1 MPQDRDTEID
11 ETEFNAPAA
20 EGTDAMPEAP
30 DDAPMMRDASSPLI
44 IGIGASA
51 GGLEA
56 FQTLLSHLPERHD
69 LALVLVQHLDP
80 DHESLLPELLS
91 KRTHTPV
98 QSITDGM
105 EVRPGNIYLIPPG
118 SSLTLDGT
126 TLHLEAFDSPRGL
139 RRPIDKFL
147 VSLAASCGP
156 NATGIILSGTGSDG
170 SVGVKAIKEA
180 GGLVFVQDPKQAKY
194 DGMPRSA
201 LATGAVDLVLPSSEM
216 VDVVNDYYNR
226 RSGIE
231 PSIRNDAEFIER
243 VAKHVRYRTGHD
255 FAHYKEG
262 TFLRRLA
269 VRMSVLGIDAPSDY
283 LKELIDNKAEA
294 GRLFRDLLINVTAF
308 FRDNDAFEALRDN
321 VLPKMIQARERDEEI
336 RVWVPGCSTGQ
347 EAYSIAILLA
357 EEVRRVD
364 AGPRMS
370 IFGTDIDD
378 EALRVARRGIY
389 PNSIA
394 DEVPA
399 EFLERYFRPTPGGYE
414 VAPSLRDIVRFSNQS
429 IIKDPPFS
437 KLDLVSCR
445 NVTIY
450 FDQVLQ
456 ELAIRVFHYALREG
470 GFLFIGPSENPPVLQ
485 RYFADLVGPA
495 RLFQRRAGPARPLN
509 LPNVGL
515 PTITPSVT
523 GDSLASD
530 FHQRSYE
537 QALLAGHVPP
547 YLLLNLSNEVIY
559 ASEGA
564 AKYLQVKPGATK
576 TGLLHLIRP
585 ELEGVTRRLI
595 NLQPE
600 RGERSEREYQ
610 GEVQGKMARIV
621 LSLERLE
628 DDTTLLVLRD
638 YLDIR
643 EDRPG
648 HRDTDD
654 NGITDYVRDLEEQLD
669 GARQTIRTTV
679 EELET
684 SNEELKSSNE
694 EMMSMNEELQSA
706 NEELSTINEELQNK
720 VAELNEVNSD
730 LSNFIR
736 STRIPTV
743 FLDDDLRLRSFTPEA
758 QAYFRFVELDRGRR
772 IDDIGSDISMV
783 TLVGLA
789 EAVLSTGDAQEAE
802 LQTTDGL
809 SELVLRVLPYR
820 TEGAPPSGVIF
831 TLTNVTELRTYAREI
846 EHQRALA
853 QKNLA
858 EIEELYRVSPQA
870 MALVDSDLRFL
881 RVNQRMAEI
890 DGTAIE
896 EHYGRTIREIMP
908 RLSDE
913 LAGPVATV
921 LRTGEPV
928 LDRRISGHTDAF
940 PEEERVWEVDWYPI
954 AEEGGSLDGGPQVR
968 AVGLNVRD
976 VTHQADM
983 SRELQRVMKE
993 LQHRVKN
1000 MLSNVLALVNRA
1012 RREAETD
1019 TEVFETLA
1027 KRIEALA
1034 NTHRL
1039 LTTANW
1045 GAARVRAILE
1055 PELTDVY
1062 GADRV
1067 QLRGPDLLL
1076 NARATLAVGMAVH
1089 ELATN
1094 AAKYGAFSNSV
1105 GTVSLSWSRID
1116 EGEGERVRL
1125 VWTEQGG
1132 PRVTGR
1138 GEAGFGSQLISSTIE
1153 GGLEGKVEMDW
1164 RQEGLR
1170 CVMEFDYAI
1179 ARESLREPGADA
1191 AE

>member
-1 MPQDRDTEID
+1 
-11 ETEFNAPAA
+11 
-20 EGTDAMPEAP
+20 MPEDLDQEITADP
-30 DDAPMMRDASSPLI
+30 TSAPLI
-44 IGIGASA
+44 IGVGASA

-56 FQTLLSHLPERHD
+56 FQTLLSHLPDRHD

-91 KRTHTPV
+91 KRTRTPV
-98 QSITDGM
+98 HSITNGM
-105 EVRPGNIYLIPPG
+105 QVQSGNIYLIPPG
-118 SSLTLDGT
+118 SSLTIESGQLW
-126 TLHLEAFDSPRGL
+126 LQEFDSPRGL

-147 VSLAASCGP
+147 VSLAEDTGA
-156 NATGIILSGTGSDG
+156 NAVGIILSGTGSDG

-180 GGLVFVQDPKQAKY
+180 GGLVFVQDPRQAKY

-216 VDVVNDYYNR
+216 VDVVNDYFNR

-269 VRMSVLGIDAPSDY
+269 VRMSVLGIESPSDY

-294 GRLFRDLLINVTAF
+294 SRLFRDLLINVTAF
-308 FRDNDAFEALRDN
+308 FRDPEAFNALREE
-321 VLPKMIQARERDEEI
+321 VIPKIVQARAPEEEI

-347 EAYSIAILLA
+347 EAYSIAILVA
-357 EEVRRVD
+357 EELSRVN
-364 AGPRMS
+364 AATRVAV
-370 IFGTDIDD
+370 FGTDIDD
-378 EALRVARRGIY
+378 EALRVARRGTY
-389 PNSIA
+389 PNAIA
-394 DEVPA
+394 EEVPG
-399 EFLERYFRPTPGGYE
+399 EYLERYFRPTASGYE
-414 VAPSLRDIVRFSNQS
+414 VSPHLRDIVRFSNQS

-450 FDQVLQ
+450 FDQTLQ
-456 ELAIRVFHYALREG
+456 ELAMRVFHYALREG

-485 RYFADLVGPA
+485 RYFAEISAAA
-495 RLFQRRAGPARPLN
+495 RLFQRRAGPAKPLN
-509 LPNVGL
+509 LPTSGAAPITRHLPLDGL
-515 PTITPSVT
+515 ATELHTPS
-523 GDSLASD
+523 
-530 FHQRSYE
+530 FEH
-537 QALLAGHVPP
+537 ALLARHVPP
-547 YLLLNLSNEVIY
+547 HLVLNTANEVIY
-559 ASEGA
+559 SSEAA
-564 AKYLQVKPGATK
+564 AKYLSVKSGATK
-576 TGLLHLIRP
+576 TGVLHLIRP
-585 ELEGVTRRLI
+585 ELEGVVRRLV

-600 RGERSEREYQ
+600 RGEISEREFQ
-610 GEVQGKMARIV
+610 GEIGGKPARIV
-621 LSLERLE
+621 LSIERLV

-638 YLDIR
+638 HLDLT

-654 NGITDYVRDLEEQLD
+654 DGITDYVRDLEEQLD
-669 GARQTIRTTV
+669 SARQTIRTTV

-720 VAELNEVNSD
+720 VSELNEVNSD

-743 FLDDDLRLRSFTPEA
+743 FLDEELRLRSYTPEA
-758 QAYFRFVELDRGRR
+758 QTYFRFVDQDKGRR
-772 IDDIGSDISMV
+772 IDDIGSDIPMPELMRLCKE
-783 TLVGLA
+783 TLTEGRIGEMELR
-789 EAVLSTGDAQEAE
+789 TGDGDTE
-802 LQTTDGL
+802 LT
-809 SELVLRVLPYR
+809 LRVLPYK
-820 TEGAPPSGVIF
+820 TDEGSSGGGVVF
-831 TLTNVTELRTYAREI
+831 TLVDVSELRANAREI
-846 EHQRALA
+846 EHQRAQA

-858 EIEELYRVSPQA
+858 EIEDLYRVSPQA
-870 MALVDSDLRFL
+870 MALIDPELRFV

-890 DGTAIE
+890 DGIPIE
-896 EHYGRTIREIMP
+896 EHVGRKVEEVVP
-908 RLSDE
+908 QLAEE
-913 LAGPVATV
+913 LCGPVLSV
-921 LRTGEPV
+921 LKTGEAV
-928 LDRRISGHTDAF
+928 LGQKMTGQSAQH
-940 PEEERVWEVDWYPI
+940 PEDSRVWEVDWYPVHESARI
-954 AEEGGSLDGGPQVR
+954 G
-968 AVGLNVRD
+968 AVGVNVRD
-976 VTHQADM
+976 VTDQTDM
-983 SRELQRVMKE
+983 SRELQRVMRE

-1012 RREAETD
+1012 RRDAEPD
-1019 TEVFETLA
+1019 NDVFETLA

-1045 GAARVRAILE
+1045 GAAEIRDILE

-1067 QLRGPDLLL
+1067 QMRGPNLQL
-1076 NARATLAVGMAVH
+1076 NARATLALGMAVH

-1094 AAKYGAFSNSV
+1094 AAKYGAFSNSA
-1105 GTVSLSWSRID
+1105 GTVSLRWARLD
-1116 EGEGERVRL
+1116 EGEGERVRM
-1125 VWTEQGG
+1125 VWTETGG
-1132 PRVTGR
+1132 PPVD
-1138 GEAGFGSQLISSTIE
+1138 EARAMVEGFGTQLISSTIA
-1153 GGLEGKVEMDW
+1153 GGLEGSVRMDW
-1164 RQEGLR
+1164 RSEGLV
-1170 CVMEFDYAI
+1170 CEFEFDYGLASDTT
-1179 ARESLREPGADA
+1179 RDLPFDGS
-1191 AE
+1191 

>member
-1 MPQDRDTEID
+1 MPQDKV
-11 ETEFNAPAA
+11 NKAA
-20 EGTDAMPEAP
+20 EPSDAVIETGAP
-30 DDAPMMRDASSPLI
+30 LV
-44 IGIGASA
+44 IGVGASA

-56 FQTLLSHLPERHD
+56 FQTLLSHLPERHE

-80 DHESLLPELLS
+80 DHESLLPELLG
-91 KRTHTPV
+91 KRTRTPV
-98 QSITDGM
+98 HSVTDGM
-105 EVRPGNIYLIPPG
+105 QVEPGNIYLIPPG
-118 SSLTLDGT
+118 SSLTMEGM
-126 TLHLEAFDSPRGL
+126 TLRLEAFDSPRGL

-147 VSLAASCGP
+147 VSLAQSAGS
-156 NATGIILSGTGSDG
+156 NAVGIILSGTGSDG
-170 SVGVKAIKEA
+170 SVGVRAIKEA

-216 VDVVNDYYNR
+216 VDVVNDYYDR
-226 RSGIE
+226 RSGLE

-255 FAHYKEG
+255 FSHYKEG

-269 VRMSVLGIDAPSDY
+269 VRMSVLGIDRPRDY

-308 FRDNDAFEALRDN
+308 FRDPEAFVALREN
-321 VLPKMIQARERDEEI
+321 VIPKLVQARQGDEEI

-347 EAYSIAILLA
+347 EAYSIAILIA
-357 EEVRRVD
+357 EELGRVD
-364 AGPRMS
+364 AGLRVAV
-370 IFGTDIDD
+370 FGTDIDD
-378 EALRVARRGIY
+378 EALRVGRRGIY

-394 DEVPA
+394 EEVPA
-399 EFLERYFRPTPGGYE
+399 EYLERYFRPTAGGYE
-414 VAPSLRDIVRFSNQS
+414 VAPALRDIVRFSNQS

-485 RYFADLVGPA
+485 RYFSDHVQTA
-495 RLFQRRAGPARPLN
+495 RIFQRRAGPARPLN
-509 LPNVGL
+509 LPNVGV
-515 PTITPSVT
+515 PTITAGAKGEP
-523 GDSLASD
+523 LASE

-537 QALLAGHVPP
+537 QALLERHVPP
-547 YLLLNLSNEVIY
+547 YMVLNLSNEVVY
-559 ASEGA
+559 ASDGA
-564 AKYLQVKPGATK
+564 ARYLSVKPGATR

-585 ELEGVTRRLI
+585 ELEGTARRLV

-600 RGERSEREYQ
+600 RGERSEREFQ
-610 GEVQGKMARIV
+610 GEIDGREVRIV
-621 LSLERLE
+621 LSLERLQ
-628 DDTTLLVLRD
+628 DDTTLLVLKDFLDLRD
-638 YLDIR
+638 
-643 EDRPG
+643 DRPG
-648 HRDTDD
+648 HADADD
-654 NGITDYVRDLEEQLD
+654 GGITDYVRDLEEQLD

-743 FLDDDLRLRSFTPEA
+743 FLDSDLRLRSFTPEA
-758 QAYFRFVELDRGRR
+758 QRYFRFVELDRGRR
-772 IDDIGSDISMV
+772 IDDIGADISMPQLV
-783 TLVGLA
+783 EMCQRTLDSGHADEMEIETFAGGV
-789 EAVLSTGDAQEAE
+789 Q
-802 LQTTDGL
+802 
-809 SELVLRVLPYR
+809 LVLRVLPYR
-820 TEGAPPSGVIF
+820 TDGQNVSGVVF
-831 TLTNVTELRTYAREI
+831 TLTDVTELRSYAREV
-846 EHQRALA
+846 EHQRAEA

-858 EIEELYRVSPQA
+858 EIEELYRVTPQA
-870 MALVDSDLRFL
+870 MALIDRDMRFI
-881 RVNQRMAEI
+881 RVNRRMAEL
-890 DGTAIE
+890 DGIE
-896 EHYGRTIREIMP
+896 MDAHVGRSVEEVIP
-908 RLSDE
+908 Q
-913 LAGPVATV
+913 LAEAMAENLRHV
-921 LRTGEPV
+921 LRTGKPL
-928 LDRRISGHTDAF
+928 LDRRIAGHTDAE
-940 PEEERVWEVDWYPI
+940 PEIEKVWEIDWYPI
-954 AEEGGSLDGGPQVR
+954 LEGPEVR
-968 AVGLNVRD
+968 VVGVNLRD
-976 VTHQADM
+976 VTRQAEM

-1019 TEVFETLA
+1019 VAVFDTLA

-1034 NTHRL
+1034 NTHKL

-1045 GAARVRAILE
+1045 GAARLRDILE
-1055 PELTDVY
+1055 PELTAVY

-1067 QLRGPDLLL
+1067 KLRGPDMML

-1094 AAKYGAFSNSV
+1094 AAKYGAFSTEG
-1105 GTVSLSWSRID
+1105 GTVTLAWSRLD
-1116 EGEGERVRL
+1116 EGAGERIRL
-1125 VWTEQGG
+1125 DWREQGG
-1132 PRVTGR
+1132 PEVSPPTSK
-1138 GEAGFGSQLISSTIE
+1138 GFGSQLVTSTIE
-1153 GGLEGKVEMDW
+1153 GGLEGEVRMDW
-1164 RQEGLR
+1164 VPTGLH
-1170 CVMEFDYAI
+1170 CTLEFDYEI
-1179 ARESLREPGADA
+1179 ARATMSDLTPNA

>member
-1 MPQDRDTEID
+1 MPQDSDT
-11 ETEFNAPAA
+11 TRA
-20 EGTDAMPEAP
+20 GPEAP
-30 DDAPMMRDASSPLI
+30 APEGAGPLV
-44 IGIGASA
+44 IGVGASA

-98 QSITDGM
+98 QSVTDGM

-118 SSLTLDGT
+118 YSLTLEGDR
-126 TLHLEAFDSPRGL
+126 LRLEAFDSPRGL
-139 RRPIDKFL
+139 RRPIDRFL
-147 VSLAASCGP
+147 VSLARSAGP
-156 NATGIILSGTGSDG
+156 GATGIILSGTGSDG
-170 SVGVKAIKEA
+170 AVGVKAIKEA

-194 DGMPRSA
+194 DGMPRAA

-226 RSGIE
+226 RSGLE

-255 FAHYKEG
+255 FSHYKEG

-269 VRMSVLGIDAPSDY
+269 VRMSVLGVDTPADY

-294 GRLFRDLLINVTAF
+294 GRLFRDLLINVTSF
-308 FRDNDAFEALRDN
+308 FRDAEAFEALREN
-321 VLPKMIQARERDEEI
+321 VVPKIVQAREGDDEI

-347 EAYSIAILLA
+347 EAYSIAILIA

-364 AGPRMS
+364 ANLRVAV
-370 IFGTDIDD
+370 FGTDIDD
-378 EALRVARRGIY
+378 EALRIARRGVY
-389 PNSIA
+389 PNSIGE
-394 DEVPA
+394 EVPA
-399 EFLERYFRPTPGGYE
+399 EYLERYFRPTPGGYE
-414 VAPSLRDIVRFSNQS
+414 VAPGLRDIVRFSNQS
-429 IIKDPPFS
+429 IVKDPPFS

-450 FDQVLQ
+450 FDQHLQ
-456 ELAIRVFHYALREG
+456 ELAIRVFHYALRED

-485 RYFADLVGPA
+485 RYFCDFVTAA
-495 RLFQRRAGPARPLN
+495 RLFRRRAGPAKPLN
-509 LPNVGL
+509 LPNAGV
-515 PTITPSVT
+515 PTISPS
-523 GDSLASD
+523 GPRESYAPE
-530 FHQRSYE
+530 FHQKIHE
-537 QALLAGHVPP
+537 QALLDHHVPP
-547 YLLLNLSNEVIY
+547 YLLLNLSGEVIY
-559 ASEGA
+559 ASDGA
-564 AKYLQVKPGATK
+564 ARYLAVKPGATK
-576 TGLLHLIRP
+576 TGVLSLIRA
-585 ELEGVTRRLI
+585 ELEGVVRRLI

-610 GEVQGKMARIV
+610 GEIAGTPARIV
-621 LSLERLE
+621 LTLERLE
-628 DDTTLLVLRD
+628 DDTALLVLRD
-638 YLDIR
+638 QLDLR

-648 HRDTDD
+648 HGEADD
-654 NGITDYVRDLEEQLD
+654 GGLSDYVRDLEEQLD

-720 VAELNEVNSD
+720 VAELNEANAD

-743 FLDDDLRLRSFTPEA
+743 FLDEDLRLRSFTPEA
-758 QAYFRFVELDRGRR
+758 QGYFRFVEQDKGRR
-772 IDDIGSDISMV
+772 IDDIGADIAMPTVLELSQR
-783 TLVGLA
+783 
-789 EAVLSTGDAQEAE
+789 VLSTGQAQEAE
-802 LQTTDGL
+802 LQTADG
-809 SELVLRVLPYR
+809 SAELVLRVLPYR
-820 TEGAPPSGVIF
+820 TDSAPVAGVVF
-831 TLTNVTELRTYAREI
+831 TLTDVTELRAGAREI
-846 EHQRALA
+846 EHQRAQA

-870 MALVDSDLRFL
+870 MALIDGDMRFL

-890 DGTAIE
+890 DGVPID
-896 EHYGRTIREIMP
+896 EHFGRTVAEVMP
-908 RLSDE
+908 RLGDQM
-913 LAGPVATV
+913 APPVREV
-921 LRTGEPV
+921 FDTGQPV
-928 LDRRISGHTDAF
+928 LDRRISGHTEAH
-940 PEEERVWEVDWYPI
+940 PEQERVWEVDWYPI
-954 AEEGGSLDGGPQVR
+954 LEHGAVR
-968 AVGLNVRD
+968 AVGVNVRD

-1012 RREAETD
+1012 RREATTD
-1019 TEVFETLA
+1019 VEVFETLA

-1045 GAARVRAILE
+1045 GAARIRDILE

-1067 QLRGPDLLL
+1067 RLRGPDVAL
-1076 NARATLAVGMAVH
+1076 NARATLSVGMAIH

-1094 AAKYGAFSNSV
+1094 AAKYGAFSNSG
-1105 GTVSLSWSRID
+1105 GTVSLSWSRVD
-1116 EGEGERVRL
+1116 EGEGEIVRM
-1125 VWTEQGG
+1125 VWQEQGG
-1132 PRVTGR
+1132 PEVETQG
-1138 GEAGFGSQLISSTIE
+1138 AQGFGSQLIQSTIE
-1153 GGLEGKVEMDW
+1153 GGLEGAVEMDW
-1164 RQEGLR
+1164 RREGLR
-1170 CVMEFDYAI
+1170 CTIEFDYAL
-1179 ARESLREPGADA
+1179 ARENIMDVTADA

>member
-1 MPQDRDTEID
+1 MPQDQD
-11 ETEFNAPAA
+11 A
-20 EGTDAMPEAP
+20 EADVADMFAQEG
-30 DDAPMMRDASSPLI
+30 SSPLI
-44 IGIGASA
+44 IGVGASA

-91 KRTHTPV
+91 KRTRTPV
-98 QSITDGM
+98 HSITDGM
-105 EVRPGNIYLIPPG
+105 EVRSGNIYLIPPG
-118 SSLTLDGT
+118 YSLR
-126 TLHLEAFDSPRGL
+126 LEGQRLYLETFDSPRGL
-139 RRPIDKFL
+139 RRPIDRFL
-147 VSLAASCGP
+147 QSLAAACGP

-216 VDVVNDYYNR
+216 VDVVNDYFNR

-269 VRMSVLGIDAPSDY
+269 VRMSVLGIDTPAGY
-283 LKELIDNKAEA
+283 LKELIDNKGEA
-294 GRLFRDLLINVTAF
+294 GRLFRDLLINVTSF
-308 FRDNDAFEALRDN
+308 FRDAEYFESLREN
-321 VLPKMIQARERDEEI
+321 VLPKIIQARETDEEI

-357 EEVRRVD
+357 EEVSRVD
-364 AGPRMS
+364 AAPRVAV
-370 IFGTDIDD
+370 FGTDIDD
-378 EALRVARRGIY
+378 DALRVARRGVY

-394 DEVPA
+394 EEVPA
-399 EFLERYFRPTPGGYE
+399 EYLERYFRPTPGGYE
-414 VAPSLRDIVRFSNQS
+414 VVPTLRDIVRFSNQS
-429 IIKDPPFS
+429 LIKDPPFS

-456 ELAIRVFHYALREG
+456 ELTVRVFHYALREG

-485 RYFADLVGPA
+485 RYFADFVSPA
-495 RLFQRRAGPARPLN
+495 RIFQRRPGPARPLN
-509 LPNVGL
+509 LPNVVL
-515 PTITPSVT
+515 TTISPSVQAEGVS
-523 GDSLASD
+523 GD
-530 FHQRSYE
+530 FQERSYE
-537 QALLAGHVPP
+537 RTLLSTHVPP
-547 YLLLNLSNEVIY
+547 YLVLNLSNEVIF

-564 AKYLQVKPGATK
+564 AKYLAVKPGATK
-576 TGLLHLIRP
+576 TGVLHLIRP
-585 ELEGVTRRLI
+585 ELEAVMRRLV
-595 NLQPE
+595 NLRPE
-600 RGERSEREYQ
+600 RGDRSEREYQ
-610 GEVQGKMARIV
+610 GEIDGAMARIV
-621 LSLERLE
+621 LSIERLE
-628 DDTTLLVLRD
+628 DDTALLVLRD

-654 NGITDYVRDLEEQLD
+654 VGITDYVRDLEEQLD

-743 FLDDDLRLRSFTPEA
+743 FLDEDLRLRSFTPEA
-758 QAYFRFVELDRGRR
+758 QAHFRFVELDRGRR
-772 IDDIGSDISMV
+772 IDDIGADISMV
-783 TLVGLA
+783 TLVELA
-789 EAVLSTGDAQEAE
+789 QQVLETSHPQETE
-802 LQTTDGL
+802 LQTADGNA
-809 SELVLRVLPYR
+809 ELVLRVLPYR
-820 TEGAPPSGVIF
+820 TDGSPVTGVVF
-831 TLTNVTELRTYAREI
+831 TLTDVTELRSYAREI
-846 EHQRALA
+846 EKQRMLA

-858 EIEELYRVSPQA
+858 EIEELYRVSPGA
-870 MALVDSDLRFL
+870 MALVDQNMRFL
-881 RVNQRMAEI
+881 RVNRRMAEI
-890 DGTAIE
+890 DGIGIE
-896 EHYGRTIREIMP
+896 DHHGRSIGEVMP
-908 RLSDE
+908 RLREQLTD
-913 LAGPVATV
+913 PVAMV
-921 LRTGEPV
+921 LTTGKPV
-928 LDRRISGHTDAF
+928 LERRISGRTEAH

-954 AEEGGSLDGGPQVR
+954 FEESGGTNVR

-1012 RREAETD
+1012 RREAQTD
-1019 TEVFETLA
+1019 THVFETLA

-1034 NTHRL
+1034 NTHKL

-1045 GAARVRAILE
+1045 GSARVRDILE
-1055 PELTDVY
+1055 PELTHVY

-1067 QLRGPDLLL
+1067 HLRGPDLPL
-1076 NARATLAVGMAVH
+1076 NARATLAIGMAVH
-1089 ELATN
+1089 ELGTN
-1094 AAKYGAFSNSV
+1094 AAKYGAFSNETGS
-1105 GTVSLSWSRID
+1105 VSLSWSRVD
-1116 EGEGERVRL
+1116 EGEGERIRMI
-1125 VWTEQGG
+1125 WIESDG
-1132 PRVTGR
+1132 PPVSEPGN
-1138 GEAGFGSQLISSTIE
+1138 AGFGSQLIVSTIE
-1153 GGLEGKVEMDW
+1153 GGLEGDVSMEW
-1164 RQEGLR
+1164 LPEGLR
-1170 CVMEFDYAI
+1170 CSMEFDYAI
-1179 ARESLREPGADA
+1179 ARDSLSDASDDA

>member
-1 MPQDRDTEID
+1 MPQDG
-11 ETEFNAPAA
+11 A
-20 EGTDAMPEAP
+20 TDAGSDVATTREAN
-30 DDAPMMRDASSPLI
+30 SPLI
-44 IGIGASA
+44 IGVGASA

-91 KRTHTPV
+91 KRTRTPV

-105 EVRPGNIYLIPPG
+105 EVHPGNIYLIPPG
-118 SSLTLDGT
+118 FSLLIDGT

-139 RRPIDKFL
+139 RRPIDRFL

-294 GRLFRDLLINVTAF
+294 GRLFRDLLINVTSF
-308 FRDNDAFEALRDN
+308 FRDPDAFDSLREK
-321 VLPKMIQARERDEEI
+321 VLPKIIQARERDEEV

-357 EEVRRVD
+357 EEASRVD
-364 AGPRMS
+364 AGPRVAV
-370 IFGTDIDD
+370 FGTDIDD
-378 EALRVARRGIY
+378 EALRTARRGVY

-394 DEVPA
+394 EEVPA
-399 EFLERYFRPTPGGYE
+399 EYLERYFRPTSGGYE
-414 VAPSLRDIVRFSNQS
+414 VSPALRDIVRFSNQS
-429 IIKDPPFS
+429 LIKDPPFS

-456 ELAIRVFHYALREG
+456 ELSIRVFHYALREG

-485 RYFADLVGPA
+485 RYFADFVGA
-495 RLFQRRAGPARPLN
+495 FRIFRRRAGPARPLN
-509 LPNVGL
+509 MPSTGMSTISPGL
-515 PTITPSVT
+515 PVE
-523 GDSLASD
+523 GLAGD

-537 QALLAGHVPP
+537 QALLATHVPP
-547 YLLLNLSNEVIY
+547 YLVLNLANEVIY

-564 AKYLQVKPGATK
+564 AKYLGVKPGATK
-576 TGLLHLIRP
+576 TGLLSLIRP
-585 ELEGVTRRLI
+585 ELEGVARRLI

-610 GEVQGKMARIV
+610 GEVNGRMARIV

-743 FLDDDLRLRSFTPEA
+743 FLDEDLRLRSFTPEA

-772 IDDIGSDISMV
+772 IDDIGSDISMT
-783 TLVGLA
+783 TLVELT
-789 EAVLSTGDAQEAE
+789 EDVLKNGQPREAE
-802 LQTTDGL
+802 LQTADGTA
-809 SELVLRVLPYR
+809 EIVLRVLPYR
-820 TEGAPPSGVIF
+820 SDGAPVTGVVF
-831 TLTNVTELRTYAREI
+831 TLTDVTELRAYAREI
-846 EHQRALA
+846 EHQRAQA

-870 MALVDSDLRFL
+870 MALVDRDYRFL

-890 DGTAIE
+890 DGIGIDDHFGKSIGE
-896 EHYGRTIREIMP
+896 VMP
-908 RLSDE
+908 RLQDQM
-913 LAGPVATV
+913 AGPVAHV
-921 LRTGEPV
+921 LETGEPV
-928 LDRRISGHTDAF
+928 LDRRVSGHTQAH
-940 PEEERVWEVDWYPI
+940 PEDERVWEVDWYPI
-954 AEEGGSLDGGPQVR
+954 LDGGGPVGSPNRVR

-1019 TEVFETLA
+1019 TAVFETLA

-1034 NTHRL
+1034 NTHKL

-1045 GAARVRAILE
+1045 GAARVRDILE
-1055 PELTDVY
+1055 PELTHVY

-1067 QLRGPDLLL
+1067 HLRGPDLML
-1076 NARATLAVGMAVH
+1076 NARATLALGMAVH

-1094 AAKYGAFSNSV
+1094 AAKYGAFSNSA
-1105 GTVSLSWSRID
+1105 GTVSLSWSRVD
-1116 EGEGERVRL
+1116 EGEGERVRMIWL
-1125 VWTEQGG
+1125 ETGG
-1132 PRVTGR
+1132 PEVADR

-1153 GGLEGKVEMDW
+1153 GGLEGQIAMEWNND
-1164 RQEGLR
+1164 GLR
-1170 CVMEFDYAI
+1170 CVMEFDYDI
-1179 ARESLREPGADA
+1179 ARESLRDQGADA

>member
-1 MPQDRDTEID
+1 MPQDGDVT
-11 ETEFNAPAA
+11 AA
-20 EGTDAMPEAP
+20 ESDSAAREG
-30 DDAPMMRDASSPLI
+30 SVPLI
-44 IGIGASA
+44 IGVGASA

-118 SSLTLDGT
+118 SSLTLEGNR
-126 TLHLEAFDSPRGL
+126 LRLQAFDSPRGL
-139 RRPIDKFL
+139 RRPIDRFL
-147 VSLAASCGP
+147 VSLAQSAGA

-170 SVGVKAIKEA
+170 AVGVKAIKEA

-216 VDVVNDYYNR
+216 VDVLNDYYNR

-255 FAHYKEG
+255 FSHYKEG

-269 VRMSVLGIDAPSDY
+269 VRMSVLGIEAPAAY

-308 FRDNDAFEALRDN
+308 FRDREAFEALREN
-321 VLPKMIQARERDEEI
+321 VIPKIVQSRDRDEEI

-347 EAYSIAILLA
+347 EAYSIAMLMA
-357 EEVRRVD
+357 EEMRRVD
-364 AGPRMS
+364 AGPR
-370 IFGTDIDD
+370 IAVFGTDIDD
-378 EALRVARRGIY
+378 EALRVARRGVY

-394 DEVPA
+394 EEVPA
-399 EFLERYFRPTPGGYE
+399 EYLERYFRPTPGGYE
-414 VAPSLRDIVRFSNQS
+414 VAPTLRDIVRFSNQS
-429 IIKDPPFS
+429 VVKDPPFS
-437 KLDLVSCR
+437 KIDLVSCR

-456 ELAIRVFHYALREG
+456 DLAIRVFHYALRED

-485 RYFADLVGPA
+485 RHFTDFVAGA
-495 RLFQRRAGPARPLN
+495 RIFRRRAGPARPLN
-509 LPNVGL
+509 LPNVGV
-515 PTITPSVT
+515 PTITPV
-523 GDSLASD
+523 GQRDAMAGD

-537 QALLAGHVPP
+537 QALLDHHVPP
-547 YLLLNLSNEVIY
+547 YVVLNLSNEVIY
-559 ASEGA
+559 ASDGA
-564 AKYLQVKPGATK
+564 AKYLAVKPGATK
-576 TGLLHLIRP
+576 TGVLHLIRP
-585 ELEGVTRRLI
+585 ELEGVARRLV

-610 GEVQGKMARIV
+610 GEIDGKPVRLV
-621 LSLERLE
+621 LTIERLE

-638 YLDIR
+638 YLDLR
-643 EDRPG
+643 DDRPG
-648 HRDTDD
+648 HGEADD
-654 NGITDYVRDLEEQLD
+654 GGITDYVRDLEEQLD

-730 LSNFIR
+730 LSNFIH

-758 QAYFRFVELDRGRR
+758 QTFFRFVEQDKGRR
-772 IDDIGSDISMV
+772 IDDIGADIDLPTVLRLSEEV
-783 TLVGLA
+783 LA
-789 EAVLSTGDAQEAE
+789 TGQAQEAE
-802 LQTTDGL
+802 LQTADGRA
-809 SELVLRVLPYR
+809 ELVLRVLPYR
-820 TEGAPPSGVIF
+820 TDSAPVAGVVF
-831 TLTNVTELRTYAREI
+831 TLTDVTELRAGAREI
-846 EHQRALA
+846 EHQRAQA

-870 MALVDSDLRFL
+870 MALIDRDMRFL
-881 RVNQRMAEI
+881 RVNRRMAEI
-890 DGTAIE
+890 DGVEIDD
-896 EHYGRTIREIMP
+896 HFGRTVADVMP
-908 RLSDE
+908 RLGDQMMP
-913 LAGPVATV
+913 PVHEV
-921 LRTGEPV
+921 FERGEPV
-928 LDRRISGHTDAF
+928 LDRRISGHTEAH
-940 PEEERVWEVDWYPI
+940 PEQERVWEVDWYPI
-954 AEEGGSLDGGPQVR
+954 MEHGAVR
-968 AVGLNVRD
+968 AVGVNVRD

-1012 RREAETD
+1012 RREATTD
-1019 TEVFETLA
+1019 VEVFETLA

-1034 NTHRL
+1034 NTHKL

-1045 GAARVRAILE
+1045 GAARIRDILE
-1055 PELTDVY
+1055 PELSAVY

-1067 QLRGPDLLL
+1067 RLRGPDLLL
-1076 NARATLAVGMAVH
+1076 NARATLSVGMAIH

-1094 AAKYGAFSNSV
+1094 AAKYGAFSNAG
-1105 GTVSLSWSRID
+1105 GTVALSWSRLD
-1116 EGEGERVRL
+1116 EGDGEVVRM
-1125 VWTEQGG
+1125 VWEESGG
-1132 PRVTGR
+1132 PEVAGQGR
-1138 GEAGFGSQLISSTIE
+1138 QGFGSQLIASTIE
-1153 GGLEGKVEMDW
+1153 GGLEGRVEMDW
-1164 RQEGLR
+1164 RREGLR
-1170 CVMEFDYAI
+1170 CTIEFDYDL
-1179 ARESLREPGADA
+1179 ARENIMDAGADA